1 MYIAG
6 LLAVKD
12 FISAVQD
19 FISAFLKAEG
29 FISKSLY
36 MSISFFMSPSE
47 KHEACIP

>member
-29 FISKSLY
+29 FISKIAVYVNIILY
-36 MSISFFMSPSE
+36 ES
-47 KHEACIP
+47 K